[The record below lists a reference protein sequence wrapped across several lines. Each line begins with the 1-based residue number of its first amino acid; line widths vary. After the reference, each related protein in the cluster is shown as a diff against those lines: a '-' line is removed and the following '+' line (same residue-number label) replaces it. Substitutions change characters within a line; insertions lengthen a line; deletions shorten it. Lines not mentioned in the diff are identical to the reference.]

1 MTQTHHLKLRK
12 TAIYLAMT
20 ALATH
25 QAYAGG
31 FSLYTEGSAANIGNF
46 AAGAAA
52 EAADA
57 STGWY
62 NPAGL
67 VLLQKNEALI
77 SGVGVFPVTKIS
89 GLSSYNTEGLPPY
102 QQSFTRLQGGEE
114 AVVPAIHI
122 SHPLGERAVFGLSI
136 VSPFGLSTKWE
147 DDSQVRYAA
156 TLTKLMTANVS
167 PEMGVLLTEHL
178 AFGAGLD
185 LQWADVK
192 FDAVAGSPAALQFIQ
207 SFGAPV
213 TPTLYDSSSLNEGS
227 SLGVGF
233 HTGLLGLF
241 NKNHTRIG
249 INYQSAISHRFE
261 GHSTLT
267 GRLADSSLMNPNATY
282 KIDDLYS
289 NYASLPDIV
298 TLSLYQDLGTRWAVL
313 ASVLHTGWSS
323 FETIALN
330 NVAGYSVETSEQSP
344 INIVT
349 PQNYRDAWRA
359 ALGFNYHVSERWM
372 MRVGGGYDET
382 PTVDA
387 ERDIRLPDGNR
398 WALSIGSHY
407 QVTPSLGVD
416 IGYTY
421 LFAPGQ
427 SPINKTQIIDELS
440 SVNVNAQAMSHA
452 QLAGIQAVWNFDGVV
467 AKSTDK

>member
-1 MTQTHHLKLRK
+1 MTHIHHQKLRK
-12 TAIYLAMT
+12 TAIYLAMS
-20 ALATH
+20 ALAT

-31 FSLYTEGSAANIGNF
+31 FSLYTEGSAANVGNF

-57 STGWY
+57 SIGWY

-77 SGVGVFPVTKIS
+77 SGVGVFPETKIS
-89 GLSSYNTEGLPPY
+89 GLSSYQSEGVLPY
-102 QQSFTRLQGGEE
+102 QQSFSHLSGGVE
-114 AVVPAIHI
+114 AVVPAVHI
-122 SHPLGERAVFGLSI
+122 SHPLGPRAVFGLSI
-136 VSPFGLSTKWE
+136 VSPYGLSTKWE
-147 DDSQVRYAA
+147 DDSSVRYAA
-156 TLTKLMTANVS
+156 TLTKLTTANVS
-167 PEMGVLLTEHL
+167 PEMGVLLTDHL

-185 LQWADVK
+185 LQLADVK
-192 FDAVAGSPAALQFIQ
+192 FDAVAGSPAALQYTQ
-207 SFGAPV
+207 SYGGSV
-213 TPTLYDSSSLNEGS
+213 TPTLYDSSSINEGT

-241 NKNHTRIG
+241 NQNHTRIG
-249 INYQSAISHRFE
+249 INYQSAVTHRFE

-267 GRLADSSLMNPNATY
+267 GRLADPSLMNPNATY
-282 KIDDLYS
+282 SIDDLYS
-289 NYASLPDIV
+289 NYVSLPDIV
-298 TLSLYQDLGTRWAVL
+298 TLSLYQDLGTKWAVL

-323 FETIALN
+323 FDAIKLN
-330 NVAGYSVETSEQSP
+330 NVAGYSVEASEQSP

-359 ALGFNYHVSERWM
+359 ALGFNYHVNERWM
-372 MRVGGGYDET
+372 MRIGGGYDET

-387 ERDIRLPDGNR
+387 ERDIRLPDANR

-407 QVTPSLGVD
+407 QVTSSLGLD

-427 SPINKTQIIDELS
+427 SPINKTQIIDEFS

-452 QLAGIQAVWNFDGVV
+452 QLAGVQAVWSFDGM
-467 AKSTDK
+467 AGKGTK